1 MIGSSSF
8 SVQQWWEFLAKFSKV
23 ISRSCSSGLLVLE
36 VRGDEIGGSH
46 AGYSVGKENLLQTIG
61 VNVLTPRGKRV
72 CFSERV
78 AFCFSKTTIGGEEN
92 EGGGRGTLKGGR
104 DCLEE
109 VVALGVFGGKV
120 SGS

>member
-1 MIGSSSF
+1 M
-8 SVQQWWEFLAKFSKV
+8 
-23 ISRSCSSGLLVLE
+23 
-36 VRGDEIGGSH
+36 
-46 AGYSVGKENLLQTIG
+46 GKEENSLQTIG

-78 AFCFSKTTIGGEEN
+78 AFCVSKATTRGEEN
-92 EGGGRGTLKGGR
+92 EGGGRGTSKGGR

-109 VVALGVFGGKV
+109 VVALRVFGGKV

>member
-1 MIGSSSF
+1 M
-8 SVQQWWEFLAKFSKV
+8 
-23 ISRSCSSGLLVLE
+23 
-36 VRGDEIGGSH
+36 
-46 AGYSVGKENLLQTIG
+46 GKENLLQTIG

-78 AFCFSKTTIGGEEN
+78 AFCFSKATIGREEN

-109 VVALGVFGGKV
+109 VVALGVFRGKV